1 MFTLTEAATQ
11 QVQVAA
17 KQGGAEGMALRLVAR
32 RKEDGSIEYLM
43 GFDEANDKDIQISA
57 GDVQVV
63 WAPEYEVLLKGTVM
77 DYVEM
82 EPGDFRFIFLNPND
96 DHFVPPGE
104 GEQ

>member
-1 MFTLTEAATQ
+1 MFKLTEAAAE
-11 QVQVAA
+11 QVQMAA
-17 KQGGAEGMALRLVAR
+17 KQGGAEGMALRLAAQ

-43 GFDEANDKDIQISA
+43 GFDEASDKDIQISA
-57 GDVQVV
+57 GEVQVV
-63 WAPEYEVLLKGTVM
+63 WAQEYEVLLKGTTM

-104 GEQ
+104 K

>member
-1 MFTLTEAATQ
+1 M
-11 QVQVAA
+11 
-17 KQGGAEGMALRLVAR
+17 
-32 RKEDGSIEYLM
+32 
-43 GFDEANDKDIQISA
+43 
-57 GDVQVV
+57 V